1 MAIAAWTPEFVKF
14 LRDQSQK
21 QGHPVPNI
29 ALSAQADH
37 QDRVST
43 AGDISETYWGLIH
56 QPVSI
61 PKALRIPK
69 VREALDKEWQKL
81 DKGRVWFMD
90 TVAEKKEV
98 EAKCQKN
105 GIECEF
111 CNVMELRHNK
121 NNEFE
126 YLLPIND
133 RTYKGRVVIRGDKI
147 TNEEGFRAVFSE
159 QGASASHQAA
169 AKFLDA
175 IGRAPGNVCQ
185 DADAT
190 SAYTQVIL
198 SELEKI
204 VGEKL
209 LEIWVILSTR
219 LHPKWWKDKFKD
231 PVVKLR
237 CNLWGHPLAGLYWEV
252 WSSHIFKKCQ
262 FEPVP
267 GWECLWYHPKAK
279 LFLSSYVDDMKMAGV
294 KENVEA
300 MWEVLSKHL
309 KLDPPAP
316 AGTNTYIGVKQSTI
330 QLTEEVKKTITEA
343 QTNVRQMLKRYRNI
357 DDQMFNIEDLQE
369 AKKRNKATPEVSIK
383 KIEEAIQAQAARKMT
398 IKQQKLAEERRRK
411 IEDLNLDGPID
422 FSNMSVYEHNM
433 SGNASSRKLFGSN
446 KAKYQIIDKGRN
458 TKFGRSSNSTRR
470 FSNKRRSVRRSK

>member
-1 MAIAAWTPEFVKF
+1 
-14 LRDQSQK
+14 
-21 QGHPVPNI
+21 
-29 ALSAQADH
+29 
-37 QDRVST
+37 
-43 AGDISETYWGLIH
+43 
-56 QPVSI
+56 
-61 PKALRIPK
+61 
-69 VREALDKEWQKL
+69 
-81 DKGRVWFMD
+81 
-90 TVAEKKEV
+90 
-98 EAKCQKN
+98 
-105 GIECEF
+105 
-111 CNVMELRHNK
+111 
-121 NNEFE
+121 
-126 YLLPIND
+126 
-133 RTYKGRVVIRGDKI
+133 
-147 TNEEGFRAVFSE
+147 
-159 QGASASHQAA
+159 
-169 AKFLDA
+169 
-175 IGRAPGNVCQ
+175 
-185 DADAT
+185 
-190 SAYTQVIL
+190 
-198 SELEKI
+198 
-204 VGEKL
+204 
-209 LEIWVILSTR
+209 
-219 LHPKWWKDKFKD
+219 
-231 PVVKLR
+231 
-237 CNLWGHPLAGLYWEV
+237 
-252 WSSHIFKKCQ
+252 
-262 FEPVP
+262 
-267 GWECLWYHPKAK
+267 
-279 LFLSSYVDDMKMAGV
+279 MKMAGV